1 MGLFDKIK
9 KAFGGS
15 SATDEE
21 KSVGKKIVEENAT
34 EKKETKKQKNGA
46 KEPIAATVNYEIVT
60 DFELEE
66 LEDGTYKIIKF
77 IGFTMPENLIVPVQ
91 IGDKRISQIG
101 DGVFNTFPN
110 IKNVEIQEGISY
122 IGESCFKECKE
133 LVKVSLPSELSVI
146 SKELFCECEKL
157 QEINIPQNL
166 ISVEDK
172 GFYGCSRLKIAALP
186 ETIEN
191 IGNNAF
197 YACHNLGI
205 EENDYQL
212 ILPKNLQTIGESAF
226 EKSGGYR
233 YVFIP
238 ASVKKIDKYAFKEM
252 GTSECEIVIERGC
265 SAELPLG
272 MFYQLYLQKLSIPDS
287 VTKIGGIFIAK
298 DTVYSSK
305 FVKDE
310 YGRQV
315 YDEYGKEVIKVN
327 TSEDYMEEFSEELI
341 ICCEPGSAAMDF
353 AREKNIQCEKYEN

>member
-1 MGLFDKIK
+1 MAEEVVLMKGNEAIAHAAIRIGVDGY
-9 KAFGGS
+9 FGYPITPQSEVLETLAEQKPWETTGMVVLQAESEVAAINMVYGGAGS
-15 SATDEE
+15 
-21 KSVGKKIVEENAT
+21 GKMVMT
-34 EKKETKKQKNGA
+34 SSSS
-46 KEPIAATVNYEIVT
+46 P
-60 DFELEE
+60 
-66 LEDGTYKIIKF
+66 
-77 IGFTMPENLIVPVQ
+77 
-91 IGDKRISQIG
+91 
-101 DGVFNTFPN
+101 GVSL
-110 IKNVEIQEGISY
+110 KQEGISY

-172 GFYGCSRLKIAALP
+172 GFYRCSRLKIAALP

-238 ASVKKIDKYAFKEM
+238 ASVKKIEKYAFKEM
-252 GTSECEIVIERGC
+252 GTYECEIVIERGC

-272 MFYQLYLQKLSIPDS
+272 VFYQLYLQKLSIPDS